1 MEKELEVVPAV
12 AEEKKT
18 RPKLVRRQV
27 VDGKPKLGRPKKADI
42 LAKKKGNR
50 GKIGRPAGDGARIA
64 EFKARLLGTSGEKI
78 INTLISKAL
87 DPDDKDQAACLKMCI
102 DRVLPLSAFDAS
114 KQSGGVPQISINIT
128 GLTGNVDSTPVI
140 EMNDAD
146 EVVYKDVE

>member
-1 MEKELEVVPAV
+1 MSNEVPIV
-12 AEEKKT
+12 EKK
-18 RPKLVRRQV
+18 
-27 VDGKPKLGRPKKADI
+27 KPKLGRPKKADI
-42 LAKKKGNR
+42 LAKKKGHR
-50 GKIGRPAGDGARIA
+50 ETRGRPAGDAARIA

-87 DPDDKDQAACLKMCI
+87 DPLDRDQAACLKMCI

-140 EMNDAD
+140 EMSDAD
-146 EVVYKDVE
+146 EVQFKEIPDGT